1 MSAIASTEAPTVECR
16 PALRE
21 EFDSVARFLP
31 ELGGSAFADRFP
43 GRTVEDFY
51 RWKYLENPFGEAFV
65 AAAFAGPR
73 VVSSAAAI
81 PKRFRIRGES
91 VLAYELGDF
100 LTANDFRRRGLFKK
114 LVVLAVERA
123 AQAGAAFV
131 YSRPNDSSFPI
142 LSSLGFD
149 EWRQIDE
156 RSHLVWGAALA
167 RKTRL
172 PLAFLDRIAERAHL
186 PESRLPA
193 QRIERFVGG
202 WNELFGP
209 RTFGLA
215 IDRGA
220 EYLNWRYADST
231 APYRLWAVEG
241 RGYAVSLY
249 TERESIGYLVD
260 VSCAPDDAETAAALC
275 SAALRD
281 LRRSGARRIY
291 TWTLRTAPQTAADR
305 RLRELCPSPEP
316 VALHLAVKPLSRAD
330 WFAQPVAPAH
340 LVMGDFDGV

>member
-1 MSAIASTEAPTVECR
+1 MSAIAPTEAPAVECR

-21 EFDSVARFLP
+21 EFDAVARFLP
-31 ELGGSAFADRFP
+31 ELGGPAFADRFP
-43 GRTVEDFY
+43 GRAVEDFY
-51 RWKYLENPFGEAFV
+51 RWKYLDNPFGEALV
-65 AAAFAGPR
+65 AAAFAGKR

-81 PKRFRIRGES
+81 PKRFRVRGES

-123 AQAGAAFV
+123 AAAGAAFV

-142 LSSLGFD
+142 LASLGFD

-172 PLAFLDRIAERAHL
+172 PLTFLDRIAERVQL
-186 PESRLPA
+186 SGSRLSA
-193 QRIERFVGG
+193 VRVTRFDSNGSAV
-202 WNELFGP
+202 FGP
-209 RTFGLA
+209 LTYGLA
-215 IDRGA
+215 IDRGVD
-220 EYLNWRYADST
+220 YLNWRYAEST
-231 APYRLWAVEG
+231 APYRIWAAEG

-249 TERESIGYLVD
+249 SERESIGYLVD
-260 VSCAPDDAETAAALC
+260 VSCGPDDTEAATALAF
-275 SAALRD
+275 AALRD
-281 LRRSGARRIY
+281 LRRSGARRVY

-305 RLRELCPSPEP
+305 RLRDLCPTPEP
-316 VALHLAVKPLSRAD
+316 VALHLAVKPLARPD
-330 WFAQPVAPAH
+330 LFAQSVAPAH